1 MATTYTDLGLSLM
14 LTGENSGTWGDIT
27 NDNLELIQQALA
39 GYEAVTVNG
48 TGTTTL
54 AITDATISNGRNA
67 VIKLTGTIT
76 GNIVVTIPDTTEKT
90 YIIENGTVGVFTV
103 EFKTVSGTGVT
114 FGTADKGQKFVYSN
128 GTNIIDIALGVPG
141 GSDKQLQFNDNGAF
155 GGIAMGT
162 NGQILTTDGTTAS
175 FGDPAAGGASWQAVI
190 TADPA
195 NAVAGNGYFCNTT
208 GGAFTVTLPTSAAIG
223 DFISFID
230 YAGTFDT
237 NNLTIGRNG
246 HNIQGAAADLTVSV
260 ERAGFTL
267 IFVDATQGWLLGN
280 K

>member
-27 NDNLELIQQALA
+27 NKNLQLIQQGFA

-103 EFKTVSGTGVT
+103 EFKTVSGTGFT
-114 FGTADKGQKFVYSN
+114 FAAADKGTRLAYSD
-128 GTNIIDIALGVPG
+128 GTNVVDVNSLFTTINAL
-141 GSDKQLQFNDNGAF
+141 
-155 GGIAMGT
+155 
-162 NGQILTTDGTTAS
+162 
-175 FGDPAAGGASWQAVI
+175 
-190 TADPA
+190 
-195 NAVAGNGYFCNTT
+195 
-208 GGAFTVTLPTSAAIG
+208 TLPTTTGSSGDAIVTDG
-223 DFISFID
+223 SGTLSFAQAGISTGKAIAMAIVF
-230 YAGTFDT
+230 G
-237 NNLTIGRNG
+237 
-246 HNIQGAAADLTVSV
+246 
-260 ERAGFTL
+260 
-267 IFVDATQGWLLGN
+267 
-280 K
+280 